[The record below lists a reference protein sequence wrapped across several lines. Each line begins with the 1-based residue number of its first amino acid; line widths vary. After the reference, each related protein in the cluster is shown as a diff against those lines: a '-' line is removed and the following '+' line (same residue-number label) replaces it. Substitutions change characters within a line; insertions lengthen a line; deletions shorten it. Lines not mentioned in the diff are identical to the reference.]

1 MLMEAVLVD
10 MVSRVVTPRATRAGA
25 ALGSIQKENLKMS
38 VLLGD
43 ERRETHQDTMTNMQ
57 VGT

>member
-1 MLMEAVLVD
+1 MVD

-25 ALGSIQKENLKMS
+25 ALGSIQKENLNMS